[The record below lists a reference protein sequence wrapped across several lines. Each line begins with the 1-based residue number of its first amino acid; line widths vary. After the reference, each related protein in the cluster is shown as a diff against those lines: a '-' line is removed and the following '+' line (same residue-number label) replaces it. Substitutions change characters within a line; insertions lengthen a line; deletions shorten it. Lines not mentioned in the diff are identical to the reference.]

1 MQRADLGWAVIRV
14 FAGASLAAFHGYRKV
29 FEGGAARLANG
40 VAEMGIPFPLFN
52 AWVASLSEFVGGIL
66 LAIGLATRAAGL
78 FIAGT
83 MAVAM
88 YSHLGDP
95 LNKLELPGLFFTIAL
110 AAMLMGSGR
119 YGLDPRL
126 KLQLPIGPKSGG

>member
-1 MQRADLGWAVIRV
+1 MQRADLGWALIRV

-29 FEGGAARLANG
+29 FEGGAARLAG
-40 VAEMGIPFPLFN
+40 AVAEMGIPFPLVS
-52 AWVASLSEFVGGIL
+52 AWIAGLSEFVGGIL
-66 LAIGLATRAAGL
+66 LALGLATRAAGL

-83 MAVAM
+83 MAVAL

-95 LNKLELPGLFFTIAL
+95 LNKLELPGLFLTVAV

-119 YGLDPRL
+119 YGLDPKLR
-126 KLQLPIGPKSGG
+126 LQLPIGPKGG

>member
-14 FAGASLAAFHGYRKV
+14 VAGSSLAAFHGYKKV
-29 FEGGAARLANG
+29 FLGGVNGLAG
-40 VAEMGIPFPLFN
+40 SVANLGIPFPLFN
-52 AWVASLSEFVGGIL
+52 AWVASLAEFVGGIL
-66 LAIGLATRAAGL
+66 LAFGLATRGAGL

-88 YSHLGDP
+88 YSHRNDP
-95 LNKLELPGLFFTIAL
+95 LQKMELAAIFCAIAV

-119 YGLDPRL
+119 YGLDSKI
-126 KLQLPIGPKSGG
+126 KLRMPIGSKGE